1 MPGCVGISWR
11 KPNKSLY
18 YAHLSF
24 FDKTT
29 SCLHNNPPP
38 PPLCVIVEVIFIW
51 QAFGGFSC
59 VFLRLSVCLPP
70 GRVSIKALLWSLSKQ
85 AFLVSWICLCVCF
98 LKIGISQNALSCS
111 ITYALL
117 KHWSAQ
123 IPRTRNR
130 MVLFDKPM
138 DSSNCLISLPT
149 QGTNYFL
156 SYTVRWETGR
166 WGRRLIGPLSLPA
179 WLRCC
184 ITQQLNGAVY
194 PMHTGASQNNPV
206 THRCSQSVW

>member
-1 MPGCVGISWR
+1 MHISLFLTKQPPVFIIIPLLLLSVWLW
-11 KPNKSLY
+11 KSSSSDRRLVDFP
-18 YAHLSF
+18 AF
-24 FDKTT
+24 FKT
-29 SCLHNNPPP
+29 
-38 PPLCVIVEVIFIW
+38 
-51 QAFGGFSC
+51 
-59 VFLRLSVCLPP
+59 VCLPP
-70 GRVSIKALLWSLSKQ
+70 GTVSIKALLWSLSKQ

-117 KHWSAQ
+117 KYRSAQ

-138 DSSNCLISLPT
+138 DTSNCLISLPT